1 MQSAGSVC
9 WHHEGTTV
17 VLTTDDQIEIDVRDD
32 AAAMTH
38 LFTLPASARLD
49 ALAAMRGISAFD
61 EQPLKLLKQIHE
73 QGDGFRVNVDDPRYP
88 DALKRL
94 VDADAWGQLRRELA
108 RAWEYQR
115 SVLPGIRHPDRVEV
129 ELTLG
134 NPDDPIFMERTLG
147 YYGMGATPGS
157 IWMVAWPTDY
167 NVTRIGACGVHELA
181 HNLRT
186 PNVETGFNLAEWVI
200 HEGLAEM
207 FTVDVCGPDST
218 GAWYA
223 GVTGSAL
230 DDAFNKVTG
239 AFGTGSSFPEWTSYV
254 LGDVVAERMGRR
266 PVGVPHMGGY
276 AVGRRIVERYL
287 AKTGLKAAQ
296 AIVRPTAEI
305 LTGAG
310 LSAQADTGRTVT

>member
-1 MQSAGSVC
+1 MD
-9 WHHEGTTV
+9 
-17 VLTTDDQIEIDVRDD
+17 LTTSDQIEIDVHND

-38 LFTLPASARLD
+38 LFTLPAHARMD

-61 EQPLKLLKQIHE
+61 EAPLKMLKQAHE
-73 QGDGFRVNVDDPRYP
+73 QGDGFRVHVDDARYP
-88 DALKRL
+88 EALQRL
-94 VDADAWGQLRRELA
+94 VKADAWGQLRRDLA

-129 ELTLG
+129 VLTLG
-134 NPDDPIFMERTLG
+134 NPDDQIFMERTLG
-147 YYGMGATPGS
+147 YYGMGAIPGT

-186 PNVETGFNLAEWVI
+186 PNVETRFNLAEWVI
-200 HEGLAEM
+200 QEGLAEL
-207 FTVDVCGPDST
+207 FTVEVCGADST

-223 GVTGSAL
+223 GVTGPAL
-230 DDAFNKVTG
+230 EAAYATVTG
-239 AFGTGSSFPEWTSYV
+239 AFGTGSSFAEWTGYV
-254 LGDVVAERMGRR
+254 LGDDIAGRMGRR

-287 AKTGLKAAQ
+287 EKTGLKAAQ

-305 LTGAG
+305 LAGAG
-310 LSAQADTGRTVT
+310 IASG